1 MQACN
6 RRAFMT
12 RVVLGT
18 AALATVGRALA
29 EPGEGAARPYS
40 CAQCQYYTPSSGTS
54 GTCAFAGKTVSAD
67 GGCGEFT
74 SGVATPSGAA
84 ANPASPSDAK
94 KL

>member
-6 RRAFMT
+6 RRTFMT

-29 EPGEGAARPYS
+29 DPSASPARRDS
-40 CAQCQYYTPSSGTS
+40 CANCEFFTPTPGATT

-74 SGVATPSGAA
+74 
-84 ANPASPSDAK
+84 PASTASSNAATAVRP
-94 KL
+94 